1 MLGFTLRVSL
11 LTAIYG
17 CNATTGTALESCCCT
32 LGSCHTWYR
41 STCCPKLTSFN
52 LRKDSSLQKLM
63 ASGPRILSH
72 LGLPSQSP
80 PPSRLLAVGGAS
92 ASRRGHQ
99 AAVFVECD
107 MMLTRSLQLRSLW
120 RRERRHS
127 SPRSTLAPR
136 KRCWLSG
143 ISYQCGNRSR
153 TQSTPRFAEPGCVS
167 ESGTLQRAALA
178 IEEVADEENL
188 FCRNAFRTCPL
199 ETHFSQVGISHF
211 RCCTPCWRFMPFE
224 YSAAAAYEYTS

>member
-1 MLGFTLRVSL
+1 MSL

-167 ESGTLQRAALA
+167 ESGTLHVLRWQSKKL
-178 IEEVADEENL
+178 L
-188 FCRNAFRTCPL
+188 TKRTCFV
-199 ETHFSQVGISHF
+199 ETL
-211 RCCTPCWRFMPFE
+211 FE
-224 YSAAAAYEYTS
+224 PVR